1 MALNRSKFSLLLF
14 SWNMHFPLG
23 MLKGFFT
30 LNDIKID
37 LADRSKPKSK
47 VRVSKNLF
55 SSTILFE
62 IFPER

>member
-1 MALNRSKFSLLLF
+1 MALHRSKFSLLF

-23 MLKGFFT
+23 MLKGIFT

-47 VRVSKNLF
+47 VTVSKNLF